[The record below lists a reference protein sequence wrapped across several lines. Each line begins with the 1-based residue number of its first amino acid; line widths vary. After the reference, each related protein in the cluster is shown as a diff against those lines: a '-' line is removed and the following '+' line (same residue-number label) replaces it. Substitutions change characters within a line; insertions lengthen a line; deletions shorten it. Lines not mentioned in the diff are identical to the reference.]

1 MTNKG
6 MKEILERKL
15 IFLSDMLEVCEEEHI
30 ESITRSMLMI
40 YETLNNGQVTEIR
53 TAIDGNII
61 ADFIKGGK
69 IKMDK
74 LKNIS
79 TKELVEELIKREG
92 VYAQEVKP
100 HTADEFLIEGPA
112 TVLTVID

>member
-1 MTNKG
+1 
-6 MKEILERKL
+6 
-15 IFLSDMLEVCEEEHI
+15 
-30 ESITRSMLMI
+30 
-40 YETLNNGQVTEIR
+40 
-53 TAIDGNII
+53 
-61 ADFIKGGK
+61 
-69 IKMDK
+69 MDK

-100 HTADEFLIEGPA
+100 HTADEFLIDGPA